1 MTVML
6 YRASDT
12 PNPQVWDWNV
22 EHKVFD
28 EADVSEA
35 LAGGWARHPLDVPM
49 ADEAPNNHSTVT
61 ISLEGA
67 GGAGQGGGS
76 YQPTDATLA
85 MKPGEVVTF
94 APKRRG
100 RPPKEG

>member
-1 MTVML
+1 VTVML
-6 YRASDT
+6 YRAADE

-22 EHKVFD
+22 EHQVFD

-35 LAGGWARHPLDVPM
+35 LGAGWKRHPT
-49 ADEAPNNHSTVT
+49 EATQTP
-61 ISLEGA
+61 EEPA
-67 GGAGQGGGS
+67 G
-76 YQPTDATLA
+76 
-85 MKPGEVVTF
+85 E